1 MRKRLTILYPLS
13 SLLIGLF
20 LAQILATVQVY
31 VSNTHLYNSLLA
43 IKDAGYLPVPN
54 RHIMDQLHNFAP
66 AFCGGLFFTFS
77 IGAGISFSSMG
88 MAWIWDRLFSRKRV
102 LLYLFIFL
110 WMLCLFLINLHG
122 FDFLVTLYFLLIPP
136 AVFTFTVKSLT
147 HLDKQNKRRNEI
159 IHIIPV
165 IVLAFLLFWQLDNK
179 MFSDFRDI
187 FLFSNP
193 VGSRINSF
201 YYKYTLYAA
210 EVFKSLGQKMLKTC
224 RIDKVEKNAGNFFLE
239 KILIDR
245 DYIPIKSHAKVDL
258 EIAHVDNNFIFENH
272 GKPMLKISSKSLFAD
287 PDKAIKEF
295 AKKSDSFA
303 LFRQIIFL
311 SLLIGFPLAVYVLG
325 HGLITIIIS
334 LFLSVRKS
342 SLIASA
348 LCFVLCLILI
358 FSFHFNRRGNA
369 SPENLENA
377 LNSDRWQTRVAA
389 LKTINKKGLD
399 IKQFQAYPQLLA
411 SSNIAER
418 YWFVRTLAN
427 SQSASTYGDLL
438 NFLDDPQPNIVSM
451 AFYAL
456 GKRGNRQIIDTI
468 ISKMETAQDWY
479 CQWYAYNALKSL
491 GWREKK
497 LN

>member
-1 MRKRLTILYPLS
+1 MRKRLTILYPFS
-13 SLLIGLF
+13 ALLIGL
-20 LAQILATVQVY
+20 LVTQILAMVQVY
-31 VSNTHLYNSLLA
+31 LSNTHLYNSLLA
-43 IKDAGYLPVPN
+43 INDAGYLPIPN
-54 RHIMDQLHNFAP
+54 RYIMDQLHNFAP

-77 IGAGISFSSMG
+77 IGAGISFFSMG
-88 MAWIWDRLFSRKRV
+88 MAWIWDRLFFRKRV

-122 FDFLVTLYFLLIPP
+122 FDFLVTLYFLVIPP
-136 AVFTFTVKSLT
+136 AVFSFTVRSLT
-147 HLDKQNKRRNEI
+147 HLDKQYKRRNEI

-165 IVLAFLLFWQLDNK
+165 IVLAFLLSWQLDNK

-210 EVFKSLGQKMLKTC
+210 EVFKSLDQKMLKTC

-239 KILIDR
+239 KILIDH
-245 DYIPIKSHAKVDL
+245 DYIPLKRHAEVDL
-258 EIAHVDNNFIFENH
+258 EIAYADDNFIFENH
-272 GKPMLKISSKSLFAD
+272 GEPILQISSKAFFAD
-287 PDKAIKEF
+287 PGKAIKQF
-295 AKKSDSFA
+295 SKKSDPFA
-303 LFRQIIFL
+303 LFRHIIFL

-325 HGLITIIIS
+325 HGLMAIFLS

-348 LCFVLCLILI
+348 VCFVLCLILI
-358 FSFHFNRRGNA
+358 FSFYFNRREDV
-369 SPENLENA
+369 SPENLANG
-377 LNSDRWQTRVAA
+377 LNSDRWQTRIAA

-418 YWFVRTLAN
+418 YWLARTLAN
-427 SQSASTYGDLL
+427 SRSASTYRDLL
-438 NFLDDPQPNIVSM
+438 NFLDDQHPNVVSM

-456 GKRGNRQIIDTI
+456 GKRGNRQAIDTI
-468 ISKMETAQDWY
+468 ISKIETAQDWY

-491 GWREKK
+491 GWRQKK
-497 LN
+497 SN

>member
-1 MRKRLTILYPLS
+1 MRKRLTILYPFS

-31 VSNTHLYNSLLA
+31 LSNTHLYNSLLA
-43 IKDAGYLPVPN
+43 IKGAGYLPIPN

-77 IGAGISFSSMG
+77 IGAGISFLSLG

-110 WMLCLFLINLHG
+110 WILGLFLINLNG
-122 FDFLVTLYFLLIPP
+122 FNFLVTLYFLVIPP
-136 AVFTFTVKSLT
+136 TVFAFVIRILN

-165 IVLAFLLFWQLDNK
+165 IVLAFLLSGQLDNK

-210 EVFKSLGQKMLKTC
+210 EVFKSLDQKMLKTC
-224 RIDKVEKNAGNFFLE
+224 RIDKVDKNAAMFSLE
-239 KILIDR
+239 KILIDH
-245 DYIPIKSHAKVDL
+245 DYIPIDNRTEVDL
-258 EIAHVDNNFIFENH
+258 EIVHAGDDFIFKNH
-272 GKPMLKISSKSLFAD
+272 GEPILQISSKSLFVD
-287 PDKAIKEF
+287 PGKVIKEF
-295 AKKSDSFA
+295 TKKNDPFA
-303 LFRQIIFL
+303 LFRQTIFL

-325 HGLITIIIS
+325 HGLITIFLS
-334 LFLSVRKS
+334 LFFNVRKS

-348 LCFVLCLILI
+348 ACFGLCLILI
-358 FSFHFNRRGNA
+358 FSFYFNRREDV
-369 SPENLENA
+369 SLENLATA

-427 SQSASTYGDLL
+427 SRSASTYRDLL
-438 NFLDDPQPNIVSM
+438 NFLDDPHPNVVSM

-456 GKRGNRQIIDTI
+456 GKRGNRQTIDII
-468 ISKMETAQDWY
+468 ISKIETAQDWY

-491 GWREKK
+491 GWRQKK